1 MALLIIMKVVPL
13 VVVGLALLVA
23 VRAQDEESQ
32 ESKDAA
38 EAKEPKASAGPSKLA
53 PTVSYAGLHR
63 CGARPPA
70 TIARHPLAGGR
81 IRG

>member
-53 PTVSYAGLHR
+53 PTNAAPQRDLWR
-63 CGARPPA
+63 MA
-70 TIARHPLAGGR
+70 TPFVVRA
-81 IRG
+81 